1 MQIICT
7 MLKETYISLYLDT
20 RRKKKTGQYPVKLRV
35 FTPVPRK
42 QKLYA
47 TSFEFTKKEFKDI
60 WETKNP
66 RNGYGDLKAELMAT
80 LTHANKIA
88 GKITPFSF
96 EKFEKKITPKKGLE
110 KDVSFNYNQLIDQ
123 LKRNKQIGTASTYEL
138 SLKSIKKFR
147 VVKLKSKTEK
157 FSFYEISVEWLK
169 KYENYMVIDKGL
181 SKTTVSMYLRVLRT
195 VFNNAITEDNIDTSI
210 YPFTRK
216 RGDKKYRVPNQK
228 SSKRVIKP
236 DNLKVLY
243 ETLPTNPKQKKAKDF
258 WFFTFFSNGM
268 NIKDVAYLRYKNVSD
283 EIFTFYRQK
292 TTNTDSVQ
300 EEIIVYLND
309 FTKRVIDQYGN
320 SDKKTGNLIFN
331 IIDMEGSPEAQY
343 YQRKNFIRFV
353 NQHMKNFAKS
363 LGIEEN
369 TRSGLARHCF
379 ATKAITGGASM
390 ELVSGALGH
399 NNLSTTK
406 IYFAGF
412 ADEEKK
418 KISKTLL
425 EF

>member
-7 MLKETYISLYLDT
+7 MLKETYISIYLDT
-20 RRKKKTGQYPVKLRV
+20 RRKKKTEKYPVKLRV
-35 FTPVPRK
+35 FTPIPRK

-66 RNGYGDLKAELMAT
+66 RNGYGDLKAELMAII
-80 LTHANKIA
+80 THANKIA

-110 KDVSFNYNQLIDQ
+110 KDVYFNYNQLIDQ

-138 SLKSIKKFR
+138 SLKSIKEYR
-147 VVKLKSKTEK
+147 AIKLKSKTEK
-157 FSFYEISVEWLK
+157 LSFYEISVEWLK
-169 KYENYMVIDKGL
+169 KYENFMVDDKGL
-181 SKTTVSMYLRVLRT
+181 SKTTVSIYLRVLRA
-195 VFNNAITEDNIDTSI
+195 VFNNAITEDNIDSSI
-210 YPFTRK
+210 YPFCRK
-216 RGDKKYRVPNQK
+216 RGDKKYRIPSQK
-228 SSKRVIKP
+228 SSKKALNP
-236 DNLKVLY
+236 ENLKVLY
-243 ETLPTNPKQKKAKDF
+243 ETEPTTPEQKKAKDF
-258 WFFTFFSNGM
+258 WFFSFFSNGM
-268 NIKDVAYLRYKNVSD
+268 NIKDVAYLKYKDISGD
-283 EIFTFYRQK
+283 IFTFYREK

-309 FTKRVIDQYGN
+309 FTKKVIDQYGDP
-320 SDKKTGNLIFN
+320 DKKAGNYIFDIVDHDCN
-331 IIDMEGSPEAQY
+331 PEEQY
-343 YQRKNFIRFV
+343 HQRKKFIRFI
-353 NQHMKNFAKS
+353 NQHMKKFAKS

-369 TRSGLARHCF
+369 TKTLADSHSF

-390 ELVSGALGH
+390 EFVSGALGH

-412 ADEEKK
+412 ADDEKER
-418 KISKTLL
+418 ISKTLL